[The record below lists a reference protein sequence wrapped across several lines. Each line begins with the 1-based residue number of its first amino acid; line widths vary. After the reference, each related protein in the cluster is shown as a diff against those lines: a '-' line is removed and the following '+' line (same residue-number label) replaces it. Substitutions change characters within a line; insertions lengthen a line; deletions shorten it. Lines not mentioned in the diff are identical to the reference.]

1 MRSDGGVA
9 GRSCVC
15 TVRKSAGG
23 MVRWCVLLVVV
34 HTRARARARGGE
46 EEGGEVGGV
55 Q

>member
-23 MVRWCVLLVVV
+23 MVHWCVLLVVV
-34 HTRARARARGGE
+34 RVLLSLLVDIDT
-46 EEGGEVGGV
+46 
-55 Q
+55 